1 MKFTKLSL
9 IAAIAVTTAMAGDA
23 KISGDAKVF
32 YSTFDGGNNDLFSRA
47 GSIGDSA
54 LELKY
59 SRDVKEGITLNAG
72 ITGVSTLG
80 LERELVGGTWVHHA
94 DGAQLGDEMY
104 LDTANIVA
112 KVANTTLVVG
122 RQALD
127 TPFFY
132 SETWNIVPNTF
143 DAAVAVNSDIPD
155 TTLVAAWVGRGN
167 GWNDDD
173 DTTLGTTVNAANDGA
188 AFSTFGGHPA
198 YAFGLINKSIPNTAV
213 QGWYYQ
219 IPTVAKTYWLQA
231 DTSVTK
237 EISLGAQ
244 YASAKLNSANDDT
257 NAFAVKAAYSA
268 GPLKAHVAYSSRND
282 VDGIDISNIATGHG
296 GASES
301 RLYTEAFWNYGL
313 AGARD
318 TDTIAVGA
326 SYDLGIAELGA
337 SYNSFD
343 TGAANRDVQ
352 EVALTA
358 TTKVGPV
365 DATLAYIST
374 SADNANAARD
384 GNTAQV
390 YLTVP
395 FSL

>member
-9 IAAIAVTTAMAGDA
+9 IAALAVTTAMAGDA
-23 KISGDAKVF
+23 KISGDAKLF
-32 YSTFDGGNNDLFSRA
+32 YSTFDGGDNDLFSQA
-47 GSIGDSA
+47 GSIGDTA

-80 LERELVGGTWVHHA
+80 LENELVSGTWVQHGVVA
-94 DGAQLGDEMY
+94 GVKDQMY
-104 LDTANIVA
+104 IDTANIVA

-143 DAAVAVNSDIPD
+143 DAAVAVNNDIQD
-155 TTLVAAWVGRGN
+155 TTLVAAWVGRGDGN
-167 GWNDDD
+167 SGA
-173 DTTLGTTVNAANDGA
+173 TVTAANNGE
-188 AFSTFGGHPA
+188 AFSAFTAASKPA
-198 YAFGLINKSIPNTAV
+198 YAFGLINKSIPNTAA
-213 QGWYYQ
+213 QAWYYQ
-219 IPTVAKTYWLQA
+219 IPTVAKAYWLQA
-231 DTSVTK
+231 DTSITK
-237 EISLGAQ
+237 EISAGLQ
-244 YASAKLNSANDDT
+244 YANAKLNSESDASQ
-257 NAFAVKAAYSA
+257 AAAVKVGYAA
-268 GPLKAHVAYSSRND
+268 GPLDAHIAYSKRSS
-282 VDGIDISNIATGHG
+282 VGAIDISNIATGHG

-301 RLYTEAFWNYGL
+301 KLYTEAFWNYGL
-313 AGARD
+313 VGSRKAE
-318 TDTIAVGA
+318 TIAVGA
-326 SYDLGIAELGA
+326 GYDV
-337 SYNSFD
+337 
-343 TGAANRDVQ
+343 GAANLGLLYTSVDTDTLNSDVK

-365 DATLAYIST
+365 DTTVAFVNTDAKG
-374 SADNANAARD
+374 ANAGRD
-384 GNTAQV
+384 GNTVQA

>member
-32 YSTFDGGNNDLFSRA
+32 YSTFDGGNNDLFSKA

-59 SRDVKEGITLNAG
+59 SREVKEGITLNAG

-80 LERELVGGTWVHHA
+80 LENELVSGTWVNHNGTVA
-94 DGAQLGDEMY
+94 DQMY

-155 TTLVAAWVGRGN
+155 TTLVGAWVGRGD
-167 GWNDDD
+167 GD
-173 DTTLGTTVNAANDGA
+173 GAATVNAANNGA
-188 AFSTFGGHPA
+188 GFVAFTAATKPA
-198 YAFGLINKSIPNTAV
+198 YAFGLINKSVPNTAV
-213 QGWYYQ
+213 QAWYYQ

-244 YASAKLNSANDDT
+244 YASAKLNSASKDT
-257 NAFAVKAAYSA
+257 NAFAVKAAYAA
-268 GPLKAHVAYSSRND
+268 GPIKAHVAYSSRND
-282 VDGIDISNIATGHG
+282 VAGLNISNIATGAG
-296 GASES
+296 TTSES

-313 AGARD
+313 VGARN

-326 SYDLGIAELGA
+326 SYDLGAAELGA

-343 TGAANRDVQ
+343 TGTANSDVQ
-352 EVALTA
+352 ELALTA

-374 SADNANAARD
+374 TADNANAGRD